1 MQVAGWVREEEKLG
15 RRVEGLKERMRGLRV
30 R

>member
-1 MQVAGWVREEEKLG
+1 MQVVGWIREEEKLG
-15 RRVEGLKERMRGLRV
+15 RRVEGLKERMRGLRS